1 MLISDGSKEKA
12 PAKWAIIIYTLLLFS
27 LMHVWQPFVEP
38 LSSNES
44 LHALTAVDI
53 LAGRGAGRLI
63 GADGNL
69 IDFPLHSLALAV
81 IGSITQ
87 LTDFTCRIPQ
97 LIAILVMTLMS
108 GYVTARAAGHRAGLT
123 AASVM
128 LVSFGVGF
136 FDPTA
141 NTILAATFMFTAWT
155 VWYRASRIWNWQWT
169 LTWMVSLLPVAG
181 AVLAI
186 GFKAIIFFYLPL
198 IFLHRP
204 LKARKRL
211 TQVQHFIAIAVV
223 LTLFIWVKS
232 YIFEGKVL
240 MELMTNSNYSVF
252 QFLFIVIA
260 FCFPWILVGW
270 PILCMA
276 FQGVEQTPVFN
287 QYIRTILVTV
297 MIWSFLFSRS
307 IENLL
312 LIMPVFAVAT
322 GLNYNI
328 FIRRYYLQVRYS
340 SRTLMILNGV
350 TAIWALALIGLV
362 HWQVAH
368 YANME
373 MHRILTAFGAT
384 VAMFL
389 MAFLLFLLKKRFMI
403 YSCRLAI
410 ISACF
415 ICSIIAINEATTTD
429 FNYRKNAR
437 RLVQSV
443 DISRPIYLLLKREAH
458 RESYNLRHNVINIDD
473 TESLPL
479 DEKVYVLTDGKAP
492 IQETREWNEVVS
504 IKFPDG
510 PLSLWM
516 GQKRLALIEDEIS
529 EINE

>member
-97 LIAILVMTLMS
+97 LIAVLVMTLMS

-141 NTILAATFMFTAWT
+141 NTMLGAMFMFTAW
-155 VWYRASRIWNWQWT
+155 VIWYRSSRIWNWSWT
-169 LTWMVSLLPVAG
+169 SIWIASLLPLAVA
-181 AVLAI
+181 VFAI
-186 GFKAIIFFYLPL
+186 GFKAIILFYLPL
-198 IFLHRP
+198 VFLHRP

-211 TQVQHFIAIAVV
+211 TQIQHIIAIVVV
-223 LTLFIWVKS
+223 LTLFLWVKS

-240 MELMTNSNYSVF
+240 MELMNHSNFSVF
-252 QFLFIVIA
+252 QFFFIIIA
-260 FCFPWILVGW
+260 FTFPWILVGW

-287 QYIRTILVTV
+287 QYIRTILVTAMV
-297 MIWSFLFSRS
+297 WSFLFSRTS
-307 IENLL
+307 ENLL
-312 LIMPVFAVAT
+312 MVLPIFAVAT

-340 SRTLMILNGV
+340 SRTLMILTGV
-350 TAIWALALIGLV
+350 TAVWALTLIGLV
-362 HWQVAH
+362 HGQVAH
-368 YANME
+368 YANLE
-373 MHRILTAFGAT
+373 MFHVVTAFGAT

-415 ICSIIAINEATTTD
+415 ICSILAINEATTND
-429 FNYRKNAR
+429 YNYRRNAR
-437 RLVQSV
+437 RLVQTV
-443 DISRPIYLLLKREAH
+443 DISKPIYLLLKRDAH
-458 RESYNLRHNVINIDD
+458 REAYNLRHNIINIDD

-492 IQETREWNEVVS
+492 IQETREWEEVIS

-516 GQKRLALIEDEIS
+516 GQKRLALVEE
-529 EINE
+529 EINGLEE